1 MSRAKGNTLWGA
13 LFSITLADVSMSLDN
28 VLAVAVIAD
37 GNTQMLVFGLAL
49 AIFLMAFA
57 ATLIMHLL
65 TKFPVISWLGLFVL
79 VYVAGEMM
87 YRGLFDP
94 AAGLGLT
101 F

>member
-1 MSRAKGNTLWGA
+1 
-13 LFSITLADVSMSLDN
+13 V
-28 VLAVAVIAD
+28 
-37 GNTQMLVFGLAL
+37 
-49 AIFLMAFA
+49 
-57 ATLIMHLL
+57 
-65 TKFPVISWLGLFVL
+65 GLFVL